1 VIKLVIFDL
10 HGTLARPNVV
20 TDEYDASRYLI
31 ERGYDVYPQELRA
44 AWQYVC
50 FIDLPRHGF
59 KDYPSMLVKTMERLD
74 IEVDDGS
81 INGLAML
88 YQQNDY
94 TLFEDAEPAVRR
106 VKEVNL
112 KTAIATTPPRF
123 WYERDLKGILEQID
137 LLCTGAVAGC
147 EKSNPKMYHTIISHF
162 DLEPKECVV
171 IGDGEYIDILL
182 PNSLGMRTILL
193 DRNTTGKTH
202 SVAHA
207 TVNTLHEA
215 MYEVRILLG

>member
-1 VIKLVIFDL
+1 MIKLVIFDL
-10 HGTLARPNVV
+10 HGTLAKPNVV
-20 TDEYDASRYLI
+20 TDEYVASRYLI

-50 FIDLPRHGF
+50 FIDQPRHGF
-59 KDYPSMLVKTMERLD
+59 KDYPSMLGKAMERLGV
-74 IEVDDGS
+74 EVDEGS
-81 INGLAML
+81 INGLATL

-106 VKEVNL
+106 AKEMKL

-123 WYERDLKGILEQID
+123 WYERDLHGVLELID
-137 LLCTGAVAGC
+137 LLSTGDVASC

-162 DLEPKECVV
+162 DLEPKDCVV
-171 IGDGEYIDILL
+171 IGDGEYVDIIL
-182 PNSLGMRTILL
+182 PNSLGMRTIFL
-193 DRNTTGKTH
+193 DRNTTGKVHLT
-202 SVAHA
+202 AHA

-215 MYEVRILLG
+215 IDEVRNFSD

>member
-1 VIKLVIFDL
+1 MINLVIFDL
-10 HGTLARPNVV
+10 HGTLAKLNVV
-20 TDEYDASRYLI
+20 TDEYNASRYLI
-31 ERGYDVYPQELRA
+31 ERGYEVYPQELRA

-59 KDYPSMLVKTMERLD
+59 KDYPSILDKTLERLD
-74 IEVDDGS
+74 VKVDEATMD
-81 INGLAML
+81 GLAMR

-94 TLFEDAEPAVRR
+94 TLFDDAEPAVRR
-106 VKEVNL
+106 AKEMKL

-147 EKSNPKMYHTIISHF
+147 EKSNPKMYHTIVSHF
-162 DLEPKECVV
+162 DLKPEECVV
-171 IGDGEYIDILL
+171 IGDGEYVDVLL

-215 MYEVRILLG
+215 MDEVRNFVE

>member
-1 VIKLVIFDL
+1 MINLVIFDL
-10 HGTLARPNVV
+10 HGTMAKLNVV
-20 TDEYDASRYLI
+20 TDEYNASRYLI
-31 ERGYDVYPQELRA
+31 ERGYEVYPQELRA

-59 KDYPSMLVKTMERLD
+59 KDYPSMLGKTLERLD
-74 IEVDDGS
+74 VKVDEATMD
-81 INGLAML
+81 GLATR

-94 TLFEDAEPAVRR
+94 TLFDDAEPAVRR
-106 VKEVNL
+106 AKEMKL

-123 WYERDLKGILEQID
+123 WYEGDFKGILEQID

-147 EKSNPKMYHTIISHF
+147 EKSNPKMYHTIVSHF

-171 IGDGEYIDILL
+171 IGDGEYVDILL

-193 DRNTTGKTH
+193 DRNTKSKTH

-215 MYEVRILLG
+215 MDEVRNFVE